1 MTRKNIY
8 IILLVFMALISAF
21 ESFAQEE
28 RRYVRRGI
36 EHLNDEDYIKAE
48 AEFREALRHNPN
60 SFEAGYNLATTL
72 FRLERYDDA
81 IEQLQAIAPY
91 TDDKEQIARLYHNL
105 GNSYLYNQDIN
116 NSIEAYKESLRQ
128 NPDDD
133 ETRYNLI
140 AAQKLKEEQEQQQEQ
155 QQEEQQDQEEQEQ
168 EQEQQEQEQEQQEQ
182 EDVQDQESEGISRET
197 AERLLQAVAEDEKEI
212 MEKIDRHQEQQ
223 QIMIEKN
230 W

>member
-8 IILLVFMALISAF
+8 IILIVFMTLISSF
-21 ESFAQEE
+21 KSFAQEE

-36 EHLNDEDYIKAE
+36 EYLNNEDYIKAE

-91 TDDKEQIARLYHNL
+91 SDDKEQIARLFHNL
-105 GNSYLYNQDIN
+105 GNSYLYNQDID

-140 AAQKLKEEQEQQQEQ
+140 AAQKLKEEQEEQEQ
-155 QQEEQQDQEEQEQ
+155 EQEQEQEEQEQ